1 MARYSGNICKVSFK
15 DLIEHVNNANNH
27 NGETI
32 DLAEKCEGK
41 PNTFLCNFSG
51 KPEKIEAF
59 NGVVFYAMAKS
70 FGEMFNES
78 FYAWIY
84 FAGSPIEVKNYSVAM
99 TLTSF
104 DKNIKRNHEGP
115 VFSMNDS
122 FEKIKGKTFSLTNDD
137 VEKFEFDSKDLNIT
151 VTIRN
156 LKEEAKDDDVES
168 GASGT
173 D

>member
-1 MARYSGNICKVSFK
+1 MKESYF
-15 DLIEHVNNANNH
+15 
-27 NGETI
+27 
-32 DLAEKCEGK
+32 
-41 PNTFLCNFSG
+41 

-59 NGVVFYAMAKS
+59 NGTVFYAVS
-70 FGEMFNES
+70 NFEHGS

-84 FAGSPIEVKNYSVAM
+84 FVGSPIEVKNYSVAM

-104 DKNIKRNHEGP
+104 DNKMKRNHEGP
-115 VFSMNDS
+115 VFSMNES
-122 FEKIKGKTFSLTNDD
+122 FKKIKGKTFSLTYDD

-168 GASGT
+168 GVSDT

>member
-1 MARYSGNICKVSFK
+1 MNDAK
-15 DLIEHVNNANNH
+15 NH
-27 NGETI
+27 NGEFI
-32 DLAEKCEGK
+32 CLAEICKGR
-41 PNTFLCNFSG
+41 PNTFLCNFG
-51 KPEKIEAF
+51 VKLEKIEAF
-59 NGVVFYAMAKS
+59 NGTDFYAMARYDVEN
-70 FGEMFNES
+70 GS

-104 DKNIKRNHEGP
+104 DTKMKRNHEGP
-115 VFSMNDS
+115 VFPVDED
-122 FEKIKGKTFSLTNDD
+122 FEEIKGKTFSLTNDD
-137 VEKFEFDSKDLNIT
+137 VEKFEFEEKDMNIT

-168 GASGT
+168 GVSDT